1 MDIEAQLQLIGSL
14 LVKKGILPQSQLDE
28 LAQLLSTE
36 EHAKSNFEN
45 ILIEKELVTEEQ
57 LLRIY
62 SDQFNYPFISL
73 KEFTIEPS
81 TVNDIPAKFANQNTL
96 IALKKEDDQ
105 LTVALRNPFEIN
117 VLDDLKMFTKC
128 DITPVLCL
136 KEEIEEAIKT
146 HYGVGAETIEKL
158 VRAKGPETAAAEIS
172 SSTLDF
178 DELVKDT
185 SMVKYVNQ
193 LLFEAFEQRATD
205 IHIEPFKDRLR
216 IRHRIDGILYEAN
229 TPAELIKLQDA
240 IISRFKIMS
249 NLDIAEKRRPQDG
262 RCMVSLN
269 GKEVDLRLST
279 FPTLHGEG
287 LSIRLLSRDSILLS
301 LGQLGLSQ
309 NEYDRFQTTL
319 KKSNGIILVTGPTG
333 CGKTTTLYACM
344 NYLNKVAINIVSL
357 EDPIEYQLEG
367 INQIQTNN
375 KVDLTFANGFRSIL
389 RQDPD
394 VVLVGEIRDSETAQI
409 AMRAALTGHLILSTL
424 HTNNAVATLSR
435 LLDLGVE
442 PYFLTHTLKCVIAQR
457 LVRIICPECKEKYHP
472 DGKLLQALG
481 LSHEIPAFF
490 KGNGCP
496 ECNQTGYRGRMA
508 IFEVLFIDESL
519 AHLIN
524 TGASQKE
531 LFDKARDNGMRSL
544 QNDGFDKIKQGLTT
558 IDEVIRVT
566 G

>member
-1 MDIEAQLQLIGSL
+1 
-14 LVKKGILPQSQLDE
+14 
-28 LAQLLSTE
+28 
-36 EHAKSNFEN
+36 
-45 ILIEKELVTEEQ
+45 
-57 LLRIY
+57 
-62 SDQFNYPFISL
+62 
-73 KEFTIEPS
+73 
-81 TVNDIPAKFANQNTL
+81 
-96 IALKKEDDQ
+96 
-105 LTVALRNPFEIN
+105 
-117 VLDDLKMFTKC
+117 
-128 DITPVLCL
+128 
-136 KEEIEEAIKT
+136 
-146 HYGVGAETIEKL
+146 
-158 VRAKGPETAAAEIS
+158 
-172 SSTLDF
+172 
-178 DELVKDT
+178 
-185 SMVKYVNQ
+185 
-193 LLFEAFEQRATD
+193 
-205 IHIEPFKDRLR
+205 
-216 IRHRIDGILYEAN
+216 
-229 TPAELIKLQDA
+229 
-240 IISRFKIMS
+240 
-249 NLDIAEKRRPQDG
+249 
-262 RCMVSLN
+262 
-269 GKEVDLRLST
+269 
-279 FPTLHGEG
+279 
-287 LSIRLLSRDSILLS
+287 
-301 LGQLGLSQ
+301 
-309 NEYDRFQTTL
+309 
-319 KKSNGIILVTGPTG
+319 
-333 CGKTTTLYACM
+333 M

-394 VVLVGEIRDSETAQI
+394 VVLVGEIRDTETAQI